1 MRIICIM
8 MLYRLTRGRRREEE
22 EEEEEL
28 EKKKLLQQRHANCM
42 RDNWVL
48 SRDFWGRRFR
58 NLVGEIAMLYAV
70 SLSLL
75 RDRDATYLRIWQGSA
90 DGNSLSLSCTGT
102 TNGLND
108 LGLGSLVGPMGTFPL
123 DTFEKYPWEP
133 PGPST

>member
-1 MRIICIM
+1 MRIISIM
-8 MLYRLTRGRRREEE
+8 MPDRLTRGRRREEE
-22 EEEEEL
+22 EEEEQ
-28 EKKKLLQQRHANCM
+28 EKKKQQQRHANCT
-42 RDNWVL
+42 RDNWAR

-58 NLVGEIAMLYAV
+58 NLVGELLCYML

-90 DGNSLSLSCTGT
+90 DGNSLCLLGT

>member
-22 EEEEEL
+22 EEQ
-28 EKKKLLQQRHANCM
+28 EKKKKQRRHANCM
-42 RDNWVL
+42 RDNWVR

-90 DGNSLSLSCTGT
+90 DGNSLCLLGT

>member
-1 MRIICIM
+1 MRIISTM
-8 MLYRLTRGRRREEE
+8 MPYRLTRGRRREEE
-22 EEEEEL
+22 EQ
-28 EKKKLLQQRHANCM
+28 EKKKQRRRRHANCM
-42 RDNWVL
+42 RDNWVR

-70 SLSLL
+70 SLSLCCETEM
-75 RDRDATYLRIWQGSA
+75 RRICAFDKAVLMGTL
-90 DGNSLSLSCTGT
+90 SLFLSCTGT